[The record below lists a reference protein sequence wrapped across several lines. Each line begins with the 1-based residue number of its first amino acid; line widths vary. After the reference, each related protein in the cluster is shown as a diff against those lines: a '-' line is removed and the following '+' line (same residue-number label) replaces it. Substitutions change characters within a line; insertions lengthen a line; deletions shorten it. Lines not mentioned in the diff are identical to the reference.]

1 MTNASNPAMCVLHT
15 TLPLSFHYKRR
26 ATTCC
31 LFGSEFG
38 TKKTQLDESSARLHI
53 WNSLALGPGL
63 RRSAGRQRRFSSRDQ
78 LFAQR
83 QRASPDSGGC
93 NTLRRG
99 IQAYL
104 LVIAVLYQKCLSMC
118 FCCRTLIK

>member
-1 MTNASNPAMCVLHT
+1 MSNASNPAMCVRHT

-63 RRSAGRQRRFSSRDQ
+63 RRSTGEAASLLLQRSIICSKTESESRLWGLQ
-78 LFAQR
+78 HFAPRHPSLFAGDCC
-83 QRASPDSGGC
+83 ALSKMSF
-93 NTLRRG
+93 TVF
-99 IQAYL
+99 L
-104 LVIAVLYQKCLSMC
+104 LQDLN
-118 FCCRTLIK
+118 